1 MKKYTIGNVY
11 TFLADDEAHAVE
23 QYLDA
28 VTGLDA
34 VEVNYIVLMTGG
46 E

>member
-1 MKKYTIGNVY
+1 MKKYMIGNVH
-11 TFLADDEAHAVE
+11 TFLADDEDHAVE

-28 VTGLDA
+28 VRDLGA
-34 VEVNYIVLMTGG
+34 SEVNYIVLMTGG